1 KRTLHGIAVGAA
13 RGGREQHAARQDYG
27 FEGSHKW
34 HGGRVRPRPFPQGTN
49 GVTRRSSIQ
58 PISAPQPPPTAAI
71 SAAVNT
77 TISVG
82 VRSPGGIWLTK
93 AATAMHM
100 ARHATRSKWAIQNE
114 QPASSTGFGRSTPP
128 DSTKGG

>member
-1 KRTLHGIAVGAA
+1 VALAVLTALAEGEQRALGRDDEGGDAIGVVAVFAGDEKRTLHGIAVGAA

-58 PISAPQPPPTAAI
+58 PISAPQPPPPPPI
-71 SAAVNT
+71 SAAANPP
-77 TISVG
+77 ISV
-82 VRSPGGIWLTK
+82 RATSP
-93 AATAMHM
+93 
-100 ARHATRSKWAIQNE
+100 
-114 QPASSTGFGRSTPP
+114 
-128 DSTKGG
+128 